1 MRMAKLK
8 GDFWKSDW
16 FIGVVIAVLMLIFKN
31 GDLLE
36 SLERKAYDLG
46 VKASS
51 KAPNEKIAIIAID
64 DQSIN
69 NIGRWPWSRDIH
81 AKMTDMLA
89 GAKAKVIGNTVFFF
103 EPQQDPGLVYIN
115 KLLEM
120 YGKTAPAAGAQP
132 GSETV
137 AGTQAAA
144 NDLSQFGTLLKQAEI
159 DLNTDRKLADSYT
172 KAGNVMLP
180 LVFSLGDPR
189 GKPDK
194 PLPDFAIKSSFDDKS
209 GQAIPSAAIQLPID
223 VLGRAAA
230 GMGHLND
237 LPDVDGGVRTEPLVV
252 QYFDRFFP
260 SYALMIAAKS
270 LNLGVGDIKVAWGEQ
285 LKLGKLAIVTDD
297 RNSMYTY
304 YYKDREGKKAFQIDS
319 FYDVF
324 TGKIPA
330 SKYADKIVLIGPTAA
345 GVGTSFPTPVSAA
358 MTPVEKMAHSV
369 SSILSEHFFVVPG
382 WGVWVE
388 LLVFLLVAAYLV
400 AMLPRLKA
408 RPAAMITLGVLVAL
422 LATHFAMMVS
432 AGMWLRLMVPAS
444 LLLVGHLLLTTK
456 RYIVTEAG
464 KQKSDVESAESNRM
478 LGLAFQ
484 GQGQLDMAFDKF
496 RKVPFDGAVMD
507 NMYNLALDFERKRQF
522 NKAQAVYEHMAGY
535 DPKYKDL
542 EQKILRA
549 KNLSETVI
557 LGGAS
562 GRTNTSI
569 LDGAGAGEKPML
581 GRYQIEKELGKGAM
595 GVVYLGRDPKISRV
609 VAIKTMALSQEFE
622 ADELDEAKAR
632 FFREAETAGRLNHP
646 HIVTIYDAGEEH
658 DLCFIAM
665 ELLKGKDLVPFTKP
679 EVLLPMSRVVS
690 IAVRVADALGY
701 AHRQNV
707 VHRDIKPA
715 NIMYDPESDNPKV
728 TDFGIARVTDSSK
741 TKTGMV
747 LGTPS
752 YMSPEQLSGKKVDG
766 RSDLFSLAV
775 SLYQMLS
782 GHLPFVGDS
791 MAQLMYK
798 IANEVPADIRT
809 LNPQVPDGLAE
820 VLLKAM
826 AKDADE
832 RYQTGEELAA
842 SLRPYGET
850 PSTSTGMNIPAAQRT
865 SAQPAHGP
873 STQSIAT
880 GALSTA
886 ALATAS
892 VVPQPAPPVTNPHA
906 GETVV
911 LRAPV
916 DSDKTVVLQAP
927 IDSDKTVILQVPP
940 VAAAPKA
947 PNPAKKPPPDV
958 DISL

>member
-1 MRMAKLK
+1 MAKVK
-8 GDFWKSDW
+8 GDFWRSDW
-16 FIGVVIAVLMLIFKN
+16 FIGLVIAVLMLAFKN
-31 GDLLE
+31 GDLLQ

-51 KAPNEKIAIIAID
+51 RAPNDRVAIIAID
-64 DQSIN
+64 DQSIA

-89 GAKAKVIGNTVFFF
+89 AAKVKVIGNTVFFF

-115 KLLEM
+115 KLLEL
-120 YGKTAPAAGAQP
+120 YAKAAPATPDSGAAATAPA
-132 GSETV
+132 S
-137 AGTQAAA
+137 
-144 NDLSQFGTLLKQAEI
+144 DLTQFGALLKQAEN

-180 LVFSLGDPR
+180 LVFKLGDPR

-194 PLPDFAIKSSFDDKS
+194 ALPDFAARSSFEDKN
-209 GQAIPSAAIQLPID
+209 GQAIPSAEIQLPID
-223 VLGRAAA
+223 PLGRAAA
-230 GMGHLND
+230 GLGHLND
-237 LPDVDGGVRTEPLVV
+237 VPDVDGGVRTEPLVV
-252 QYFDRFFP
+252 QYFDRYFP
-260 SYALMIAAKS
+260 SYALMIAARS
-270 LNLGVGDIKVAWGEQ
+270 LNLGVADIKVAWGEQ
-285 LKLGKLAIVTDD
+285 LKLGKLAITTDFE
-297 RNSMYTY
+297 NKMYTY
-304 YYKDREGKKAFQIDS
+304 YYKDRDGRRAFQIDS
-319 FYDVF
+319 FYDVY

-330 SKYADKIVLIGPTAA
+330 SKYADKIVLIGPTAT

-369 SSILSEHFFVVPG
+369 SSILSEHFFVVPS
-382 WGVWVE
+382 WSIWLE

-400 AMLPRLKA
+400 ALLPRLSA
-408 RPAAMITLGVLVAL
+408 RPAALVTLGVLLAL
-422 LATHFAMMVS
+422 LATHFALMVS
-432 AGMWLRLMVPAS
+432 AGMWIQLMVPAA

-456 RYIVTEAG
+456 RFIVTEAG

-496 RKVPFDGAVMD
+496 RKVPFDAPLMD
-507 NMYNLALDFERKRQF
+507 NLYNLALDFERKRQF
-522 NKAQAVYEHMAGY
+522 NKAQAVYEHMAGF
-535 DPKYKDL
+535 DPKFKDL
-542 EQKILRA
+542 EQKIVRV

-557 LGGAS
+557 LGGSS

-622 ADELDEAKAR
+622 ADELEEAKSR

-665 ELLKGKDLVPFTKP
+665 ELLKGKDLVPYTRP
-679 EVLLPMSRVVS
+679 ESLLPIPRVVS
-690 IAVRVADALGY
+690 IMARVADALGY
-701 AHRQNV
+701 AHRQSV

-715 NIMYDPESDNPKV
+715 NIMYDLESDNPKV

-775 SLYQMLS
+775 SLYQMLC

-791 MAQLMYK
+791 MAQLMFK
-798 IANEVPADIRT
+798 IANEQPGDIRT
-809 LNPQVPDGLAE
+809 LNPAVPEGLAG
-820 VLLKAM
+820 VLAKAM
-826 AKDADE
+826 AKDADQ
-832 RYQTGEELAA
+832 RYQSGEELAA
-842 SLRPYGET
+842 ALRPYGET
-850 PSTSTGMNIPAAQRT
+850 PATATGMNIPAAPKAVPAAPPTQPAAPDAPAPGT
-865 SAQPAHGP
+865 SAGVAR
-873 STQSIAT
+873 
-880 GALSTA
+880 
-886 ALATAS
+886 
-892 VVPQPAPPVTNPHA
+892 A
-906 GETVV
+906 GETVM
-911 LRAPV
+911 
-916 DSDKTVVLQAP
+916 LQAP
-927 IDSDKTVILQVPP
+927 GL
-940 VAAAPKA
+940 
-947 PNPAKKPPPDV
+947 NPAGAVGLPASPAGPAPASVAKPPKPPPDV